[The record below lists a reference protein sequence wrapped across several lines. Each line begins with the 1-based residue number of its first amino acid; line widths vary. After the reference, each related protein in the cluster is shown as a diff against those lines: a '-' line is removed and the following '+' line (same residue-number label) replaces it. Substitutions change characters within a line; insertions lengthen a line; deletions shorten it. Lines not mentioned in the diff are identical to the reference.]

1 MIARSEEKGKKQA
14 KAKRWGALVPQLENA
29 LACLIASAPWPL
41 PHPSLRPAFCATAED
56 RDAPFFRLSQTR
68 GKREKVSCA
77 RRRDD
82 SLPASPHVARPPL
95 LAPREI
101 ENNEGTKSNPFSSLF
116 STPHFFFRTFFSP
129 PPTLLLLPP
138 TKQNAQLIQRTANV
152 ERNKPD
158 HCGDYLACRIR
169 DVKMPFRAAFFT
181 AVHFGFRFNWWLYS
195 KVAKAICPGGCNTFD
210 ARTRWFDEAVLATL
224 ERREFGDGGEQQR
237 CDTVVALAA
246 GFDTRC
252 LRLSRGRPDVRF
264 IELDLPHVSEKK
276 RRLVE
281 KLWPEGKASS
291 AAAAAAAAAGNSS
304 EIEAADASPST
315 SSSASSSSSSSS
327 AAAAAL
333 QLRHPVFV
341 GSDMLDPARASRDL
355 AAAGW
360 RRNAPCATTIE
371 GLLYYLP
378 LDKAEAA
385 LETVA
390 RTVARGSTLAFDF
403 WPRECLESGGE
414 GFYGYKRAALMV
426 ADLGE
431 PFLSGFPHERDEH
444 AAFAARFGFRLR
456 ELLGPEEIAARYF
469 PHKRHEPSKKKL
481 AVTTFMY
488 FALWEKI

>member
-1 MIARSEEKGKKQA
+1 
-14 KAKRWGALVPQLENA
+14 
-29 LACLIASAPWPL
+29 
-41 PHPSLRPAFCATAED
+41 
-56 RDAPFFRLSQTR
+56 
-68 GKREKVSCA
+68 
-77 RRRDD
+77 
-82 SLPASPHVARPPL
+82 
-95 LAPREI
+95 
-101 ENNEGTKSNPFSSLF
+101 
-116 STPHFFFRTFFSP
+116 
-129 PPTLLLLPP
+129 
-138 TKQNAQLIQRTANV
+138 
-152 ERNKPD
+152 
-158 HCGDYLACRIR
+158 
-169 DVKMPFRAAFFT
+169 MPFRAAFFT

-224 ERREFGDGGEQQR
+224 ERREFGSDDGDEEQQQRR

-252 LRLSRGRPDVRF
+252 LRLSVGRPGVRF

-291 AAAAAAAAAGNSS
+291 ELGNSSS
-304 EIEAADASPST
+304 EIEAAADNDDASPST
-315 SSSASSSSSSSS
+315 SSSSTSSSSSS
-327 AAAAAL
+327 ASSL
-333 QLRHPVFV
+333 QQLRHPVFV

-390 RTVARGSTLAFDF
+390 RTVEKGSTLAFDF

-431 PFLSGFPHERDEH
+431 PFLSGFPHEAGEH
-444 AAFAARFGFRLR
+444 AAYAARFGFRVR
-456 ELLGPEEIAARYF
+456 ELLGPEEIAKRYF
-469 PHKRHEPSKKKL
+469 PHKRHEPSRKKL

>member
-291 AAAAAAAAAGNSS
+291 AAAAAAAAAG
-304 EIEAADASPST
+304 
-315 SSSASSSSSSSS
+315 
-327 AAAAAL
+327 
-333 QLRHPVFV
+333 H
-341 GSDMLDPARASRDL
+341 
-355 AAAGW
+355 
-360 RRNAPCATTIE
+360 
-371 GLLYYLP
+371 
-378 LDKAEAA
+378 KAEAA